1 MKAYGGFV
9 MLKII
14 RRNYPLSAEG
24 QLNNAKN
31 ELATEKQRNDD
42 LEAAIVELAEL
53 FAEQDDAI
61 IELAELIG
69 G

>member
-14 RRNYPLSAEG
+14 RRKYPLSAEG